1 MNADAL
7 RDAITKEMMDY
18 RCPKLLCTSQ
28 ASYILQPVA
37 NTSCSDGFSSSD
49 CSRVKHQLA
58 TDSAVTDTSSQSK
71 SSVCVESATSS
82 DIVGSADGKV
92 IPEVPGISAAKAE
105 LDGNSVEM
113 PSASTC
119 PRIEVHPHDV
129 TMLSARSV
137 IVDGDVKLKD
147 EITAINS
154 CSDQT
159 DTTTTVKDNQTDITA
174 SQSSSSA
181 LVVNTDLPQ
190 TADAKARI
198 KAALLNSGR
207 RRQRLGQF
215 TDRNSTSCLC
225 LSLSLFFISICVFVS
240 VSVCLYLFS
249 LSMSVSLSLS
259 LSVFISFLCLCLCLC
274 VCLCL
279 CRPVFIS
286 FLCLYL
292 CLSVFVSVVIS
303 VSVSSPVSLWL
314 PLFFSL
320 WDMIWRL
327 SDCLACYNRL
337 TVQYKFTYL
346 LFSYS
351 VSVFFLSLSLS
362 VFIPVSISVS
372 SVCLCLPLYRCL
384 YLCVYFIVC
393 LCRSRYLILCLISAL
408 SLFPF
413 MSLSRFISSSLSVSA
428 FSNWISWAGSQDE
441 WSPQCRWKK

>member
-18 RCPKLLCTSQ
+18 RRPKLLTSQ

-225 LSLSLFFISICVFVS
+225 LSLSLFFVYVCVFVFVS

-249 LSMSVSLSLS
+249 LSMSVSLCLSLS
-259 LSVFISFLCLCLCLC
+259 LS
-274 VCLCL
+274 
-279 CRPVFIS
+279 VFIS

-303 VSVSSPVSLWL
+303 VSVSSPVSL
-314 PLFFSL
+314 
-320 WDMIWRL
+320 
-327 SDCLACYNRL
+327 
-337 TVQYKFTYL
+337 
-346 LFSYS
+346 
-351 VSVFFLSLSLS
+351 
-362 VFIPVSISVS
+362 
-372 SVCLCLPLYRCL
+372 
-384 YLCVYFIVC
+384 
-393 LCRSRYLILCLISAL
+393 
-408 SLFPF
+408 
-413 MSLSRFISSSLSVSA
+413 
-428 FSNWISWAGSQDE
+428 
-441 WSPQCRWKK
+441 